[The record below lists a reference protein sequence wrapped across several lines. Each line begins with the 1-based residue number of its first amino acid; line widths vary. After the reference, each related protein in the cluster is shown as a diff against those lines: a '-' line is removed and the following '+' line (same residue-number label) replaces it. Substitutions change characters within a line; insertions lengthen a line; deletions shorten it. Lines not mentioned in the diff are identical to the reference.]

1 MKFFFEIAMVIRSLA
16 AVLTVVLK
24 TLEPAGCFSAAVRL
38 QDKVCR
44 CFPEDF
50 PWVYEVP
57 EIVDSGPIPDL
68 RRHLEV
74 VTLTAIMAMP
84 TPAQRV
90 HVAVA
95 VSELLDGMMEGMADG
110 VVLEF

>member
-1 MKFFFEIAMVIRSLA
+1 MRRSER
-16 AVLTVVLK
+16 V
-24 TLEPAGCFSAAVRL
+24 AGRGRFTA
-38 QDKVCR
+38 
-44 CFPEDF
+44 
-50 PWVYEVP
+50 
-57 EIVDSGPIPDL
+57 IVDSGPIPDL